1 MLGDEN
7 GNQMEDL
14 FYLRLG
20 GRILLQASEQR
31 ETFATDTDEYKA
43 TNRDED
49 IAADT
54 DELQIQMKIKLQ
66 ILMNIGYRYR

>member
-31 ETFATDTDEYKA
+31 ETFAADT
-43 TNRDED
+43 DED

-54 DELQIQMKIKLQ
+54 EIPHEK
-66 ILMNIGYRYR
+66 MNITGVLTETLRTRQASYFHN

>member
-31 ETFATDTDEYKA
+31 ETFAADT
-43 TNRDED
+43 DED

-54 DELQIQMKIKLQ
+54 DELQIPMKIKLQ
-66 ILMNIGYRYR
+66 ILMNICCRYR